1 MGFKTCVEVTQGVLT
16 CLALA
21 AGGIIGA
28 IEYGRITRPR
38 QTFEASHH
46 YNFETGMTAV
56 KLKTKT
62 LQAQEIVVL
71 QPAVSIH
78 GDAWHRASVNA
89 ILMEVN
95 VGVVR
100 EGVPFEFSLYSA
112 DSARLRTA
120 LSLIEWKQTKPV
132 LLLSHSPTQDV
143 QDAITEEARSI
154 TKAQVVDVTK
164 AELGELE
171 GDRPYTNGTT
181 LLLAIPPGE
190 VVLDLQSTVWIDE
203 PGEGQKRDGQSRPP
217 MVRSRLVPL
226 SSLLPLTHETDR

>member
-1 MGFKTCVEVTQGVLT
+1 MGFKTCVEVTQGLLT
-16 CLALA
+16 CMALA

-28 IEYGRITRPR
+28 IEYARITRPR
-38 QTFEASHH
+38 QTFEAAHH
-46 YNFETGMTAV
+46 YNFETSITAV

-71 QPAVSIH
+71 QPTVSIH

-132 LLLSHSPTQDV
+132 FLLSPTPTQDI
-143 QDAITEEARSI
+143 QNAIADDARRITRSE
-154 TKAQVVDVTK
+154 VVDVTK
-164 AELGELE
+164 ADLGELE

-190 VVLDLQSTVWIDE
+190 VVIDLQSTVWIDE
-203 PGEGQKRDGQSRPP
+203 PGEGQKHDGQSRQP

-226 SSLLPLTHETDR
+226 DSILPLTHESDR